1 MNASCI
7 NENAKFKLC
16 PYRVYTEE
24 HPPVLRGNG
33 AITTQQFYP
42 CLGEA
47 CVAYHV
53 GVCLRLSK
61 RVKEV
66 SK

>member
-7 NENAKFKLC
+7 DENSKFKLC
-16 PYRVYTEE
+16 PFRVYTEE
-24 HPPVLRGNG
+24 YPPVLRGNG
-33 AITTQQFYP
+33 TITTQVFYP

-53 GVCLRLSK
+53 GICLRLAGEEK
-61 RVKEV
+61 QNE
-66 SK
+66 

>member
-7 NENAKFKLC
+7 DENSKFKLC

-33 AITTQQFYP
+33 TLTTQAFYP

-47 CVAYHV
+47 CVAYHI
-53 GVCLRLSK
+53 GICLRLAG
-61 RVKEV
+61 KEGQNE
-66 SK
+66 

>member
-7 NENAKFKLC
+7 DENSKFKLC

-24 HPPVLRGNG
+24 HPPVLRGNWT
-33 AITTQQFYP
+33 ITTQVFYP

-53 GVCLRLSK
+53 GICLRLAG
-61 RVKEV
+61 KE
-66 SK
+66 KQNE

>member
-7 NENAKFKLC
+7 DEKSKVKLGPC
-16 PYRVYTEE
+16 RVYTEE

-33 AITTQQFYP
+33 TITTQVFYP

-53 GVCLRLSK
+53 GICLRLAG
-61 RVKEV
+61 KE
-66 SK
+66 KQNE

>member
-7 NENAKFKLC
+7 DKNSKFKLC

-24 HPPVLRGNG
+24 HPPVLRSNG
-33 AITTQQFYP
+33 TITTQVFYP

-53 GVCLRLSK
+53 GICLRLAG
-61 RVKEV
+61 KE
-66 SK
+66 KQNE

>member
-7 NENAKFKLC
+7 DENSKFKLC

-24 HPPVLRGNG
+24 HLPVLRGNG
-33 AITTQQFYP
+33 TITTQVFYP

-53 GVCLRLSK
+53 GICLRLAG
-61 RVKEV
+61 KE
-66 SK
+66 KQNE

>member
-7 NENAKFKLC
+7 DENSKFKLC

-24 HPPVLRGNG
+24 HPPVPRGNG
-33 AITTQQFYP
+33 TLTTQVFYP

-61 RVKEV
+61 RVEEV
-66 SK
+66 TK

>member
-1 MNASCI
+1 MSASCI
-7 NENAKFKLC
+7 DENAKFKLC

-24 HPPVLRGNG
+24 PPPVLRGNG

-47 CVAYHV
+47 W
-53 GVCLRLSK
+53 
-61 RVKEV
+61 E
-66 SK
+66 

>member
-7 NENAKFKLC
+7 DESSKFKLC

-33 AITTQQFYP
+33 TITTQVFYP

-53 GVCLRLSK
+53 GICLRLAG
-61 RVKEV
+61 KE
-66 SK
+66 KQNE

>member
-7 NENAKFKLC
+7 DENSKFKLC
-16 PYRVYTEE
+16 PFRVYTEE
-24 HPPVLRGNG
+24 RPPVLRGNG
-33 AITTQQFYP
+33 TITTQVFYP

-53 GVCLRLSK
+53 GICLRLAGEEK
-61 RVKEV
+61 QNE
-66 SK
+66 